1 MIEKPFQIYV
11 SLFCVS
17 SGDSDL
23 HKTPKITNT
32 FDEENTHSPAD
43 LFRQSVDHGGNPQG
57 DTFRKG

>member
-17 SGDSDL
+17 SGPSDL

-32 FDEENTHSPAD
+32 FDEENTHSSAE
-43 LFRQSVDHGGNPQG
+43 SVDHGGNPRE